1 MRQIR
6 FWQVFALIFVVIG
19 YFSCGLALQSG
30 LAVPAI
36 LYWSF
41 FLAIPCI
48 SLLLIS
54 DNETYNVII
63 LLIVAFSV
71 YSMYF
76 LQNQTWYPSGRDTQ
90 FEMQIVSLIFDTGK
104 WAPMMGTSMSP
115 ELSYHPMMHI
125 LTASF
130 SFATGTTPYQAVF
143 ILPWLK
149 GIGLILFFY
158 LFARNFLSNPR
169 NAFFA
174 SMLFMGCVFFLFFPH
189 REIFAE
195 IFFMGA
201 LWIYTKKKIDIKM
214 KIVLVLFIFALAA
227 SHHFTSYIFLFLSVA
242 LYLFDKR
249 RNSLHPLLPAM
260 IILSWMLFI
269 SFSVTSGYI
278 INIINALG
286 EVLTLTRPTGPT
298 LAATSYYYTQFET
311 LLILLNPVLI
321 GMMALLP
328 FLKELRSRKRAS
340 LLTIT
345 FVLGG
350 LIVVAISFLL
360 FKTNMGVS
368 FSRVWG
374 FAYIPLSIWASM
386 FFWKRLGNTR
396 LRTIL
401 SLAIIAI
408 LFVSMN
414 LSVLSGIKRWYV
426 PPTYMESFM
435 FSDSM
440 VNTAYWCN
448 ANLNGSILA
457 DNLAYCSVGS
467 WGYQE
472 VDEYTFLEW
481 YRTKNNEL
489 LSGFDYIILSPWDKV
504 TYSDAFRVPID
515 PFALLPEGL
524 NVIYSSGDLVVYC
537 NSTID

>member
-1 MRQIR
+1 MSEIR
-6 FWQVFALIFVVIG
+6 FWQVLALIFVVFG

-36 LYWSF
+36 LYWSL

-48 SLLLIS
+48 SLLLVS
-54 DNETYNVII
+54 DNETYNV
-63 LLIVAFSV
+63 LLLLTVAFSV

-76 LQNQTWYPSGRDTQ
+76 LQNLPWYPAGRDTQ
-90 FEMQIVSLIFDTGK
+90 FEMQIASLIFDTGK
-104 WAPMMGTSMSP
+104 WAPMMGTSMGP

-130 SFATGTTPYQAVF
+130 SLITGINPYQAMF
-143 ILPWLK
+143 IIPWLK
-149 GIGLILFFY
+149 GIGLTLFFY

-169 NAFFA
+169 NVFFA
-174 SMLFMGCVFFLFFPH
+174 SMLFMGCVFFLGFPH

-214 KIVLVLFIFALAA
+214 KTVLVLLIFALAA
-227 SHHFTSYIFLFLSVA
+227 SHHFTSYIFLLLSVA
-242 LYLFDKR
+242 LYLFDR
-249 RNSLHPLLPAM
+249 RRKIIHPLLPAM

-269 SFSVTSGYI
+269 SFSVTYGYI
-278 INIINALG
+278 TTFLNALG
-286 EVLTLTRPTGPT
+286 KVMTLTRTVGPT
-298 LAATSYYYTQFET
+298 LAATSYYYTPFEN
-311 LLILLNPVLI
+311 LLILLNPILI

-328 FLKELRSRKRAS
+328 FLKELRSRKRTS
-340 LLTIT
+340 LLIIT
-345 FVLGG
+345 FILGG
-350 LIVVAISFLL
+350 LFVVGILFLL
-360 FKTNMGVS
+360 FQTQMGVS

-386 FFWKRLGNTR
+386 FFWEKFRNTR
-396 LRTIL
+396 LHTIL
-401 SLAIIAI
+401 SLAIITI

-426 PPTYMESFM
+426 PPTYMETFM

-472 VDEYTFLEW
+472 VDEYTFIEW

-504 TYSDAFRVPID
+504 TYSDAFRELID

-524 NVIYSSGDLVVYC
+524 NVIYSSGDLVVYF
-537 NSTID
+537 NSQ